1 MIEPKYGQI
10 DPSTP
15 EGRKAVGEGNRASW
29 NVATKAH
36 NSHKKDQAKFFRDG
50 GSKLYPEEIG
60 LLGDVKGKKVLH
72 LQCNA
77 GQDTLSI
84 ANLGGVVTGVD
95 ISDEA
100 IDFARKLSADSGVP
114 GTFHRADVYDWLEE
128 AANGDERWDI
138 VFCSYGAIIWLAD
151 LGSWAKG
158 FAKLLKPGG
167 RFVTVEFHP
176 VEMMF
181 ETDYSHRYPYSTRGK
196 PITWDDGILDY
207 VAEFGPDD
215 MPYEYVEG
223 ETEFSKPASVP
234 RVCLEPRR
242 DRHRPPRRR
251 PHPRIADRV
260 RLLQLP
266 HLQRDETARQRPLD
280 RQGRR
285 PGLPHDVLDLSRNA
299 RLTLTVAPRA
309 RRRRSVPCPRQ
320 F

>member
-10 DPSTP
+10 DPTTP

-36 NSHKKDQAKFFRDG
+36 NSHKKDQAKFFREG
-50 GSKLYPEEIG
+50 GHKLYPEELE

-84 ANLGGVVTGVD
+84 ANLGGIVTGVD

-100 IDFARKLSADSGVP
+100 IDFARQLSADSGVP
-114 GTFHRADVYDWLEE
+114 GSFHRADVYDWLGE
-128 AANGDERWDI
+128 AAKRDERWDI

-151 LGSWAKG
+151 LDAWAKG

-196 PITWDDGILDY
+196 SITWDDGILDY
-207 VAEFGPDD
+207 VAEFGPED

-223 ETEFSKPASVP
+223 ETEFSN
-234 RVCLEPRR
+234 
-242 DRHRPPRRR
+242 
-251 PHPRIADRV
+251 PHPAHEFAWGIGEIVTA
-260 RLLQLP
+260 LL
-266 HLQRDETARQRPLD
+266 
-280 RQGRR
+280 
-285 PGLPHDVLDLSRNA
+285 NA
-299 RLTLTVAPRA
+299 GLTLESLTEYDYCNCPIYKEMTSLGNGRWTVKDG
-309 RRRRSVPCPRQ
+309 VPP
-320 F
+320 FPMMYAMSAVKAG